1 MKKKVEKGKVD
12 NATKKT
18 RRSVEKELVS
28 GEEDA
33 EETIEAKETEEEEE
47 LEMVPGIKAVAGIK
61 SNNRQSENLVG
72 KELVDFQNNFNLVT
86 STSPGTKSHLLIMNA
101 TLFCFHRARL
111 ADQATQSRKSFSS
124 HRIYQGEKALYSTSI
139 YLKDRLSSS
148 INYNIDHEG
157 DKAT

>member
-33 EETIEAKETEEEEE
+33 EETIEAKETEEEE
-47 LEMVPGIKAVAGIK
+47 LEMMPGIKAVAGIK
-61 SNNRQSENLVG
+61 SNNRQSENMVG

-86 STSPGTKSHLLIMNA
+86 STSPG
-101 TLFCFHRARL
+101 
-111 ADQATQSRKSFSS
+111 
-124 HRIYQGEKALYSTSI
+124 
-139 YLKDRLSSS
+139 
-148 INYNIDHEG
+148 
-157 DKAT
+157 

>member
-47 LEMVPGIKAVAGIK
+47 LEMMPGIKAVAGIK

-86 STSPGTKSHLLIMNA
+86 STSPGTRSQLLMMNA
-101 TLFCFHRARL
+101 TPFCFHRAGL

-124 HRIYQGEKALYSTSI
+124 HRIYQGEPYILH
-139 YLKDRLSSS
+139 L
-148 INYNIDHEG
+148 
-157 DKAT
+157 

>member
-33 EETIEAKETEEEEE
+33 EETIEAKETEEEE
-47 LEMVPGIKAVAGIK
+47 LEMMPGIKAVAGIK

-124 HRIYQGEKALYSTSI
+124 HRIYQGEKALYSTSMK
-139 YLKDRLSSS
+139 LKDQLSSS

>member
-33 EETIEAKETEEEEE
+33 EETIEAKETEEEE
-47 LEMVPGIKAVAGIK
+47 LEMMPGIKAVAGIK

-86 STSPGTKSHLLIMNA
+86 STSPGTKSQLLIMNA
-101 TLFCFHRARL
+101 TPFCFHRARL

-139 YLKDRLSSS
+139 KLKDRLSSS

>member
-33 EETIEAKETEEEEE
+33 EETIEAKETEEEE
-47 LEMVPGIKAVAGIK
+47 LEMMPGIKAVVGIK

-124 HRIYQGEKALYSTSI
+124 HRIYQGEKALYYI
-139 YLKDRLSSS
+139 YDVERSMVFFHQS
-148 INYNIDHEG
+148 
-157 DKAT
+157 

>member
-47 LEMVPGIKAVAGIK
+47 LEMMPGIKAVAGIK

-86 STSPGTKSHLLIMNA
+86 STSPGTRSQLLMMNA
-101 TLFCFHRARL
+101 TPFCFHRAGL

-124 HRIYQGEKALYSTSI
+124 HRIYQGEKALHSTSMK
-139 YLKDRLSSS
+139 LKDRLSSS
-148 INYNIDHEG
+148 MNYNHEG

>member
-33 EETIEAKETEEEEE
+33 EETIEAKETEEEE
-47 LEMVPGIKAVAGIK
+47 LEMMPGIKAVAGIK
-61 SNNRQSENLVG
+61 SNNRQSENLG

-86 STSPGTKSHLLIMNA
+86 STSPGTRSQLLIMNA

-124 HRIYQGEKALYSTSI
+124 HRIYQGEKALYSTSMK
-139 YLKDRLSSS
+139 LKDRWSSS
-148 INYNIDHEG
+148 INHNIDHEG